1 MKDPQHPP
9 AETQKHLLEVVLKLN
24 NLEFDQEFYLQ
35 TSGMAMGQKVVPMCS
50 WDNWKSQYWTVVA
63 STNQNTVVSSMTYF

>member
-35 TSGMAMGQKVVPMCS
+35 TSGMAMGQKVVLTCS
-50 WDNWKSQYWTVVA
+50 WKSQYWTVA
-63 STNQNTVVSSMTYF
+63 STNQNTVISSMTYF